1 MKFKKKL
8 IAWFKIIVI
17 PFYLFVVST
26 SMADELFRYNFS
38 ENDTLNYSIN
48 IVSKIKFG
56 EFENLARLLN
66 IDNMTHSLNMDVV
79 LVTESIFSDNSAVV
93 KAVFRKIS
101 LVIITGDKVSTDD
114 GSNWGSIK
122 PGSEY
127 SFVITPEGE
136 ITDFYGPDT
145 IMTRQGIQM
154 IQRFFPVFPES
165 AVSEG
170 FSWNDSV
177 ILEIEMP
184 GKEPV
189 EILSQMTYL
198 YDGKGSYENIDVH
211 NFEFTSNGIAADS
224 SVELSGQGL
233 FNFNK
238 VRGRIVNNSA
248 DFLINA
254 SVDPSAFG
262 FPVKIKSG
270 IPINLESK
278 VEVRLYDGR

>member
-1 MKFKKKL
+1 MRFKKKL
-8 IAWFKIIVI
+8 IAWLKIIVI
-17 PFYLFVVST
+17 PFYLFIVSA

-66 IDNMTHSLNMDVV
+66 IDNMTHSLNMDAV
-79 LVTESIFSDNSAVV
+79 LTTESIYSDNSAVV
-93 KAVFRKIS
+93 KAIFRKIS
-101 LVIITGDKVSTDD
+101 SVLITGDKVSTDD

-145 IMTRQGIQM
+145 IMTQQGIQM

-177 ILEIEMP
+177 IIEIEMP

-211 NFEFTSNGIAADS
+211 NFEFTSNGIAGDS
-224 SVELSGQGL
+224 SVELG
-233 FNFNK
+233 
-238 VRGRIVNNSA
+238 
-248 DFLINA
+248 
-254 SVDPSAFG
+254 
-262 FPVKIKSG
+262 
-270 IPINLESK
+270 
-278 VEVRLYDGR
+278 